1 MLVCITLAERKSE
14 LEAAEMVN
22 FLLAFKCIVLQ
33 IKDQKK
39 NQWFRYFFFPK
50 NKTQKVQYF
59 NTSLVKNYKLVCSK
73 NFILKCLFSFSL
85 FDDKH

>member
-39 NQWFRYFFFPK
+39 INGSGIFF
-50 NKTQKVQYF
+50 
-59 NTSLVKNYKLVCSK
+59 SK
-73 NFILKCLFSFSL
+73 K
-85 FDDKH
+85 

>member
-1 MLVCITLAERKSE
+1 MLVYITLAERKSE

-22 FLLAFKCIVLQ
+22 FLLAFKCIILQ
-33 IKDQKK
+33 IRDKK
-39 NQWFRYFFFPK
+39 KSMVPVFFFPK

-59 NTSLVKNYKLVCSK
+59 NTSLEKNYKLVCSK

>member
-39 NQWFRYFFFPK
+39 INGSGIFFSKKQNPK
-50 NKTQKVQYF
+50 STVFQYIAC
-59 NTSLVKNYKLVCSK
+59 KKL
-73 NFILKCLFSFSL
+73 
-85 FDDKH
+85 

>member
-1 MLVCITLAERKSE
+1 MLVYITLAERKSE

-22 FLLAFKCIVLQ
+22 FLLAFKCIILQ
-33 IKDQKK
+33 IRDKK
-39 NQWFRYFFFPK
+39 KSMVPVFFFSK

>member
-39 NQWFRYFFFPK
+39 INGSGIFFPK